1 MKRPAKQVSWRINGF
16 QRCSDL
22 LRRGRVEGEEMRH
35 AVGVGGEGATIE
47 LALSLSKGLST
58 SASSLACAFDNSGG
72 IVSGSYKSASVLSGY
87 FALASN
93 TPCAATA
100 ARFASSASG
109 QMTPLPVTV
118 SKV

>member
-35 AVGVGGEGATIE
+35 AVGVGGEGATVE

-58 SASSLACAFDNSGG
+58 SASSLACAFDSSGG
-72 IVSGSYKSASVLSGY
+72 IVSGSYKSASVLSG
-87 FALASN
+87 
-93 TPCAATA
+93 
-100 ARFASSASG
+100 
-109 QMTPLPVTV
+109 
-118 SKV
+118 

>member
-1 MKRPAKQVSWRINGF
+1 
-16 QRCSDL
+16 
-22 LRRGRVEGEEMRH
+22 MRH

-72 IVSGSYKSASVLSGY
+72 IVSGSYKSASVLSVY